1 MIRNVTDEVGA
12 FVQNFLVSVLDLILE
27 VFVFIAIFL
36 LLLYIEPFG
45 ASFIALTFLIVG
57 FLFYKT
63 FRKKIQ
69 FLGQE
74 RQYHDG
80 EKLKRLFQSFQAIK
94 EVKILNIEKE
104 LINQFNFNNFKSL
117 DIGRKRFFLLQVP
130 KLIFE
135 IFAIFSLIFL
145 VFINL
150 DVKTNTALIPI
161 IGAFTAAAF
170 RMVPSI
176 NKIISSLQN
185 IKFSYPSI
193 KVIRNE
199 IFNENSKDNN
209 IDKDLNKK
217 VYFDKFELKN
227 ISFKYSNDQ
236 QEILK
241 NINLTI
247 KRGDK
252 IGIIGK
258 SGAGKTTLVDIILGL
273 LDQSQGSKLLNNG
286 ESLMDRKIG
295 KILLHMYHKMYFCW
309 TIH

>member
-1 MIRNVTDEVGA
+1 MLLISGCICTK
-12 FVQNFLVSVLDLILE
+12 FLVSVLDLILE

-145 VFINL
+145 VY
-150 DVKTNTALIPI
+150 KP
-161 IGAFTAAAF
+161 G
-170 RMVPSI
+170 R
-176 NKIISSLQN
+176 
-185 IKFSYPSI
+185 
-193 KVIRNE
+193 
-199 IFNENSKDNN
+199 
-209 IDKDLNKK
+209 
-217 VYFDKFELKN
+217 KN
-227 ISFKYSNDQ
+227 
-236 QEILK
+236 
-241 NINLTI
+241 
-247 KRGDK
+247 
-252 IGIIGK
+252 
-258 SGAGKTTLVDIILGL
+258 
-273 LDQSQGSKLLNNG
+273 
-286 ESLMDRKIG
+286 
-295 KILLHMYHKMYFCW
+295 
-309 TIH
+309 